1 MGGLTIERLEVLL
14 VVAAVVALI
23 ARRLKLPYTV
33 GLVVAGVVLGL
44 FNIVP
49 EIILTKELIF
59 RLLLPPL
66 IFEAAFFIH
75 WKELKENFVPV
86 LVLASAGVLVSTLVV
101 AGMMSFLGGWSFAV
115 AAVFGALIA
124 ATDPVSVIAMFKD
137 LKIEGRLKL
146 LVESE
151 SLFNDGI
158 AALLFSVALVGA
170 TGGALTGGVV
180 ASTLL
185 REVGGGILCGGLV
198 AGLTLFLAGK
208 TDDHLVEVTFSVV
221 AAFGAFLLADYF
233 HCSGVL
239 AVLVAG
245 LMIGNL
251 GNIGAITVHGRAAVG
266 AFWEFAAFVAN
277 SIIFLLIGVREMAL
291 LDDFSRH
298 LPLIGLGIG
307 SSLIAR
313 GIGVYGISALPR
325 KPGNRVQM
333 EYRHVMVWGGLK
345 GAISLALVLG
355 LPESFPKREE
365 LIAVAFGV
373 VAFSVIVQ
381 GISMPWL
388 MAKLNLIPKGDAPTP
403 IPVESPT

>member
-14 VVAAVVALI
+14 AVSAVVALI

-44 FNIVP
+44 LNVVP
-49 EIILTKELIF
+49 EVILTKELIF

-66 IFEAAFFIH
+66 IFEAAVFIH
-75 WKELKENFVPV
+75 WKELKENFVSV
-86 LVLASAGVLVSTLVV
+86 IVLASAGVLVSTLIV
-101 AGMMSFLGGWSFAV
+101 AGLMSAFGGWTLAV

-146 LVESE
+146 LVEAE

-158 AALLFSVALVGA
+158 AALLFSVAMIGA
-170 TGGALTGGVV
+170 TGGMLSGGVV
-180 ASTLL
+180 AITLL
-185 REVGGGILCGGLV
+185 KEVGGGVLCGALV
-198 AGLTLFLAGK
+198 AGIALFLAGK
-208 TDDHLVEVTFSVV
+208 TDDHLVEVTFSVI

-245 LMIGNL
+245 LLIGNL
-251 GNIGAITVHGRAAVG
+251 GDIGAITDHGREAVG

-277 SIIFLLIGVREMAL
+277 SIIFFLIGVREMAL
-291 LDDFSRH
+291 LDDFMRY
-298 LPLIGLGIG
+298 LPLIGLGIVA
-307 SSLIAR
+307 SLLAR
-313 GIGVYGISALPR
+313 AIGVYGVSMLLRRPQD
-325 KPGNRVQM
+325 RV
-333 EYRHVMVWGGLK
+333 EVPYRHVMVWGGLK

-355 LPESFPKREE
+355 LPANFPRREE
-365 LIAVAFGV
+365 LIAVTFGV

-381 GISMPWL
+381 GVSMPWL
-388 MAKLNLIPKGDAPTP
+388 MAKLNLIPKNGGVLATAVDSRA
-403 IPVESPT
+403 